1 MLCVLLCS
9 WKYDDLM
16 QFINDELIQ
25 RHKNLLEMGEAVLEE
40 SISRA
45 ITNFGAKHYDDACL
59 VVWQFTPTRPQTL
72 TPAQQ
77 QQQQKEMD
85 MQEQQQASANGSSH
99 STSSSAS
106 SSSASSAD
114 SLPAASDAS
123 ISGDSDM
130 QQ

>member
-1 MLCVLLCS
+1 MFLILKCVVLNPFPMWFTFSCPSS

-59 VVWQFTPTRPQTL
+59 VVWQFTPQRVPN
-72 TPAQQ
+72 AA
-77 QQQQKEMD
+77 
-85 MQEQQQASANGSSH
+85 ASS
-99 STSSSAS
+99 S
-106 SSSASSAD
+106 SSSASAAAAAPQLNGIGGHAAQS
-114 SLPAASDAS
+114 SQQSAASSQDTRMS
-123 ISGDSDM
+123 E
-130 QQ
+130 